1 MVNITH
7 ITSGVSDYF
16 RTSTRTIFYRNKQ
29 KAKFKTKKKK
39 HNMKERERKHFY
51 TTTTPDEL
59 SIEELMYRA
68 KEGI

>member
-1 MVNITH
+1 MMNIIHT
-7 ITSGVSDYF
+7 TSGVSYF

-29 KAKFKTKKKK
+29 NAKFKTKKKK

>member
-1 MVNITH
+1 MNITH
-7 ITSGVSDYF
+7 TTSGVSAYF
-16 RTSTRTIFYRNKQ
+16 RTSTWTVFYRNKQ

-39 HNMKERERKHFY
+39 HNVKERERKHFY

-59 SIEELMYRA
+59 SIEELMNRA